1 MTQQGEKLA
10 LNLLDVSGKALD
22 SAFDATVYAIAKL
35 PVKSVVQILKISKL
49 VLKKLERGK
58 KHTDALMVLANA
70 AVNNNLPQEK
80 SLNNRYKNYA
90 HLINMTKSEIKSFLK
105 TRYDSLIYLLL
116 VVVLSF
122 SYLSYATYVHDA
134 CKPTTSGKMLNL
146 LPHNFGFGNHRKC
159 EYIKQLHGPTTEKV
173 KLALQGLLV
182 PLVMS
187 LLKPVFTAF
196 PIFYMAAG
204 IPEPDTQ
211 PTPRRQQR

>member
-1 MTQQGEKLA
+1 
-10 LNLLDVSGKALD
+10 
-22 SAFDATVYAIAKL
+22 
-35 PVKSVVQILKISKL
+35 
-49 VLKKLERGK
+49 
-58 KHTDALMVLANA
+58 
-70 AVNNNLPQEK
+70 
-80 SLNNRYKNYA
+80 
-90 HLINMTKSEIKSFLK
+90 MTKSEIKLFLK
-105 TRYDSLIYLLL
+105 TRYDSLVYLLL

-122 SYLSYATYVHDA
+122 SYLSYATYVHDG
-134 CKPTTSGKMLNL
+134 CKPTKVGKMLNL

-159 EYIKQLHGPTTEKV
+159 EYIKELHGPTTEKV
-173 KLALQGLLV
+173 KMALQGLLV